1 MSGTRSTV
9 KLLTALATGL
19 VLAMSAACGGDGG
32 GGGGGNPD
40 RGDMSAAPGEVF
52 GVITN
57 VKRSGAKIEGFTL
70 KPTDGEAQE
79 ITLDPTIDYG
89 FDPELLEQYRQAGN
103 DVRVTVEP
111 REGKLYATVIL
122 NA

>member
-1 MSGTRSTV
+1 M
-9 KLLTALATGL
+9 KLLAALASVL
-19 VLAMSAACGGDGG
+19 VLATAAACGGDGG

-52 GVITN
+52 GVITK
-57 VKRSGAKIEGFTL
+57 VKRSGGKIEGFTL
-70 KPTDGEAQE
+70 KPTDGEPQE

-89 FDPELLEQYRQAGN
+89 FDPELLETYREAGN
-103 DVRVTVEP
+103 DIRVTVEP
-111 REGKLYATVIL
+111 REGKRYATVIL